1 MYGGDIMNS
10 TTFTSITFIIFA
22 ILFNVID
29 IVRLSKGETK
39 DFWQGRYSGFGL
51 TLLGL
56 PHFLYSYDSKWVV
69 ILVYVLYV
77 AAYIYIYR
85 KLKVRYEER
94 WEKIMNRYRDS
105 DTDGNEQDDVND
117 NLKM

>member
-1 MYGGDIMNS
+1 MDS
-10 TTFTSITFIIFA
+10 TTFTSITFIIFS

-69 ILVYVLYV
+69 ILAYVLYV
-77 AAYIYIYR
+77 VIYIHIYR
-85 KLKVRYEER
+85 KLKGRYEER
-94 WEKIMNRYRDS
+94 WDKIMDRYRDS
-105 DTDGNEQDDVND
+105 DTDGDEQMDVE
-117 NLKM
+117 

>member
-1 MYGGDIMNS
+1 MDS
-10 TTFTSITFIIFA
+10 RTFTSITFIIFA
-22 ILFNVID
+22 IIFNVID

-56 PHFLYSYDSKWVV
+56 PHFWYSYDSKWVV